1 MKLANSLRYR
11 LVAGIMGLVMVVC
24 LVFAVGLDF
33 AFNGAEQR
41 LFDDHIKKDVD
52 SFMDQYLLA
61 PEIISLPHRNFRVYI
76 YTRNSKSTL
85 PDFLRNLSSDDDE
98 VTVDNRNYHII
109 TRELADK
116 SFYFLFDD
124 SSFERFE
131 NSMGVSILAIA
142 LTLCLSAALLGLAI
156 TKLIIGPVTDLATR
170 VGRLGQPDSEVDP
183 GTLKTFDEMDVLE
196 NAFNSYHARIAEF
209 LKREQE
215 FSADASHELRT
226 PLMAIRSAA
235 ENLRHE
241 RSSEPRIQELATRII
256 RSCDQMSAV
265 TEALLLLARE
275 RSIPAEKLEVLNVAG
290 YLSEQLDLL
299 APMLKLRHI
308 KVEVNEQTALN
319 LRVYKVALH
328 IVIGNILKNAVQHS
342 RSDVIHIVL
351 AENSL
356 EVEDFGRGIP
366 ESDQDILFKRSSQR
380 GSGDGENTGIGLAL
394 AKRFCDEFGWKLDLV
409 SSQGHGTRVRVEFG
423 RSAVVA
429 EALAG

>member
-1 MKLANSLRYR
+1 MKLTNSLRYR
-11 LVAGIMGLVMVVC
+11 LVAGIMGLVMAVC

-33 AFNGAEQR
+33 AFDGAEQR
-41 LFDDHIKKDVD
+41 LFDNHIKMDVD
-52 SFMDQYLLA
+52 SFMDQYSLA
-61 PEIISLPHRNFRVYI
+61 PEIINLPHRNFRVYI
-76 YTRNSKSTL
+76 YTRNNKSSL

-98 VTVDNRNYHII
+98 VKIGNRNYHII
-109 TRELADK
+109 TRALADK

-124 SSFERFE
+124 SSFEKFE
-131 NSMGVSILAIA
+131 NSMGVSILVIA
-142 LTLCLSAALLGLAI
+142 LTLCLSAALLGLSIA
-156 TKLIIGPVTDLATR
+156 KLIIGPVTDLALR
-170 VGRLGQPDSEVDP
+170 VGRLGQPDSEVHP
-183 GTLKTFDEMDVLE
+183 GRLKTFDEIEVLE
-196 NAFNSYHARIAEF
+196 NAFDTYRARIAEF

-241 RSSEPRIQELATRII
+241 QSSEPRIQELTTRII

-275 RSIPAEKLEVLNVAG
+275 TGIPADKLEVINVG
-290 YLSEQLDLL
+290 DYLKEQLDLL
-299 APMLKLRHI
+299 APMLKMRNI
-308 KVEVNEQTALN
+308 MVEVNEEAALS

-342 RSDVIHIVL
+342 RSDVIHITL

-366 ESDQDILFKRSSQR
+366 ESKQDVLFKRSSQR
-380 GSGDGENTGIGLAL
+380 GSGSVENTGIGLAL
-394 AKRFCDEFGWKLDLV
+394 AKRFCNEFGWRLDLV
-409 SSQGHGTRVRVEFG
+409 SSPSHGTRVRVDFG
-423 RSAVVA
+423 EPGVA
-429 EALAG
+429 A

>member
-1 MKLANSLRYR
+1 MKLTNSLRYR
-11 LVAGIMGLVMVVC
+11 LIAGIVGLVMAVC

-52 SFMDQYLLA
+52 SFMEQYSQA
-61 PEIISLPHRNFRVYI
+61 PDIVTLPHKDFQIYI
-76 YTRNSKSTL
+76 HTLPDKSPL

-98 VTVDNRNYHII
+98 VTVGNRDYHII
-109 TRELADK
+109 TRQTADK

-124 SSFERFE
+124 SSFEKFE
-131 NSMGVSILAIA
+131 HTLGFSILAIS
-142 LTLCLSAALLGLAI
+142 LTLCLSAALLGLSIA
-156 TKLIIGPVTDLATR
+156 KLIIGPVTNLAMR
-170 VGRLGQPDSEVDP
+170 VSRLGQPDSETDP
-183 GTLKTFDEMDVLE
+183 GRHKTFNEIEVLE
-196 NAFNSYHARIAEF
+196 NAFDSYHARIAEF

-241 RSSEPRIQELATRII
+241 RSTEPRIQELVTRII

-275 RSIPAEKLEVLNVAG
+275 RNIPADKLEVLNVAD
-290 YLSEQLDLL
+290 YLREQLDLL
-299 APMLKLRHI
+299 ASLLKMRNI
-308 KVEVNEQTALN
+308 KVEINEQAPLN

-342 RSDVIHIVL
+342 RSDVIRITL
-351 AENSL
+351 AESSL
-356 EVEDFGRGIP
+356 EVEDFGHGIP
-366 ESDQDILFKRSSQR
+366 VSQHGALFKRSSQR
-380 GSGDGENTGIGLAL
+380 ESDGGENTGIGLAL
-394 AKRFCDEFGWKLDLV
+394 AKRFCDEFGWNLDLV
-409 SSQGHGTRVRVEFG
+409 SYPGRGTRVRVEFG
-423 RSAVVA
+423 RSAVTA